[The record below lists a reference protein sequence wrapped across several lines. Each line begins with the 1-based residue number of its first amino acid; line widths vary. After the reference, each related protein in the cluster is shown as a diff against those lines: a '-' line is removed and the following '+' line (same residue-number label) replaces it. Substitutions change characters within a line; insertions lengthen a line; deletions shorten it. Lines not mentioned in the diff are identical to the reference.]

1 MEVLYH
7 YLRLV
12 PRENLTFLGVEDVVE
27 AVAGGEGGEGKG
39 GGGGRVDPLVVGD
52 GLVTLPSRTPFKLRC
67 PACILGCVT
76 PTAPHSFPADT
87 SPLLQ

>member
-1 MEVLYH
+1 MN

-12 PRENLTFLGVEDVVE
+12 PRENLTFLGAEDVVE
-27 AVAGGEGGEGKG
+27 AVAGGEAGEGKV

-52 GLVTLPSRTPFKLRC
+52 GLVTLPSFKLRC
-67 PACILGCVT
+67 PACILDCVT

>member
-1 MEVLYH
+1 MN

-12 PRENLTFLGVEDVVE
+12 PRENLTFLGAEDVVE
-27 AVAGGEGGEGKG
+27 AVAGGVAGEGKV

-52 GLVTLPSRTPFKLRC
+52 GLVTPPSRTPFKLRC
-67 PACILGCVT
+67 PACIFDCVT

>member
-27 AVAGGEGGEGKG
+27 AVAGGEGKGDG
-39 GGGGRVDPLVVGD
+39 GGVDPLVVGD
-52 GLVTLPSRTPFKLRC
+52 GLVSLSSRTPFKLRW

-76 PTAPHSFPADT
+76 PTALHSFSADT